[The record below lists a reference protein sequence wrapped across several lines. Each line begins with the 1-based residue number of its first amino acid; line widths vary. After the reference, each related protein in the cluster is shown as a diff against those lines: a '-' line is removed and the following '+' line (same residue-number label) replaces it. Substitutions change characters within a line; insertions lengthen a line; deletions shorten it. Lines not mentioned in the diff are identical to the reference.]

1 MPFSVHPTER
11 PMRLILPIPGDVN
24 FDHVVKVVS
33 TRFLCCKASI
43 FLVAI
48 NKCLVGRQLETM

>member
-11 PMRLILPIPGDVN
+11 PMRLILPIPGEVN
-24 FDHVVKVVS
+24 FDHVVKVVN
-33 TRFLCCKASI
+33 TRFFCCKATI

-48 NKCLVGRQLETM
+48 NKCLVGR